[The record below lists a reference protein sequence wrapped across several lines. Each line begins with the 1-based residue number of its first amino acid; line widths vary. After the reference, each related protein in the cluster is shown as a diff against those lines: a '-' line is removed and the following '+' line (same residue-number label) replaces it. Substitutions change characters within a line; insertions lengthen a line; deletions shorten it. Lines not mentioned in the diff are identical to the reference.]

1 MANVKTS
8 SLWNHLK
15 CQGTLDRQ
23 RTFVRV
29 ALACDGVILQVI
41 DDDGPCQFKTHVS
54 RYFLFLVSTSDV

>member
-1 MANVKTS
+1 MANAKTS
-8 SLWNHLK
+8 SLWIHLK

-29 ALACDGVILQVI
+29 ALACDGVILQAI

-54 RYFLFLVSTSDV
+54 GYFFFFVSTSDV